1 MSNDFNKT
9 SGHNLRIDS
18 KEAKSLFLQS
28 IEEKY
33 PKFVDK
39 VRSEIIEASK
49 EGEFT
54 VTVRFEIAEFNLS
67 KTEQKQ
73 ISQYY
78 SMLGY
83 NGIGFRLS
91 GGKSLY
97 FYLIWK

>member
-33 PKFVDK
+33 PEFVNK

-83 NGIGFRLS
+83 NGIGFRP

>member
-33 PKFVDK
+33 PEFVDK
-39 VRSEIIEASK
+39 VRSEIIKASK
-49 EGEFT
+49 QGEFT
-54 VTVRFEIAEFNLS
+54 VTVRFETAEFNLS
-67 KTEQKQ
+67 KTERNQ
-73 ISQYY
+73 ITQYY

-83 NGIGFRLS
+83 KGIGFS
-91 GGKSLY
+91 MNSNNMY
-97 FYLIWK
+97 FYLVWE

>member
-33 PKFVDK
+33 PEFVDK
-39 VRSEIIEASK
+39 VRSEIIETSK
-49 EGEFT
+49 QGEFT
-54 VTVRFEIAEFNLS
+54 ITVRLKADEFNLS
-67 KTEQKQ
+67 KTVQTQ

-91 GGKSLY
+91 GPSGMY
-97 FYLIWK
+97 FYLSWK

>member
-33 PKFVDK
+33 PEFVDR
-39 VRSEIIEASK
+39 VRFEIIQASK
-49 EGEFT
+49 QGTFT
-54 VTVRFEIAEFNLS
+54 VTVRLEIAEFNLN
-67 KTEQKQ
+67 KTERTQ

-91 GGKSLY
+91 GHSGMY
-97 FYLIWK
+97 FYLSWK